1 MAFPPL
7 VSSTPPPLDTFG
19 DSEED
24 EFGDFTTGGIDGLS
38 VSSDSPHKLI
48 TPIQTPL
55 TSQNTSPKLNGIPE
69 NSKNSQT
76 IIPIVPKQIITED
89 LLILEKINDTV
100 NNIKLKTEV
109 ENFDEII
116 EDNSKRN
123 LENVNNNNKE
133 VIESKV
139 SNGIHLSNESNNFRE
154 SEQETSLN
162 KNLENVEPLSLD
174 LEDPSIAPD
183 IIQSID
189 DDFYNYEQFVVSKN
203 WIPKSDPSISKTD
216 YFKFQDTLS
225 NVNNLNKDFNT
236 EIKEDSNLNLEN
248 IIEKSILE
256 DKCVQ
261 NINIP
266 NKIDDFTFE
275 VDNSKFTN
283 IDDSKNEFS
292 QSNQIENE
300 IAKNLQFSEN
310 KDIKI
315 ENDFLSS
322 TSLPDISKCSNEE
335 FGNFKYD
342 SILESSITMNQEFSE
357 NIVEINEKKEEMLV
371 QNDDF
376 GDFTNFSEHTQFKE
390 LNQANVSD
398 IKDDDD
404 DFGDF
409 NDFETAFEQSIVE
422 QSQINIRDSICRIEN
437 KSAANKIEDII
448 TTMFSVE
455 LEQCEIEIQ
464 SLINKTDKVWESIK
478 NVEET
483 NALTYQWANSS
494 SNNILLNS
502 LGIDSRNILFG
513 PRWNP
518 NVPRFAAN
526 LGFTPLEPIKATID
540 SQPVA
545 FSNTNKIPAS
555 NNSEEVPAAQFDWNS
570 SGLINPLEAN
580 IPEININRERC
591 NSASKVEMIDSLESE
606 IAKLQKRPQSSKMIE
621 PLPTSRASEWKK
633 KTEFDIGHKQKNIQ
647 RNISLEKQSMEKQF
661 LSTIEKQYMSEKQF
675 APIEKQFLSSDK
687 QYLSSDKSI
696 LGDIYRG
703 KFANK
708 RSGSEHVVM
717 DRFGRVM
724 PIQSETARVLNHLPD
739 LSFLSA
745 RTLMLDRENKQ
756 IACEMNIINR
766 KMPG

>member
-55 TSQNTSPKLNGIPE
+55 TSQNTSPKVNGIPE
-69 NSKNSQT
+69 NPKNSQT
-76 IIPIVPKQIITED
+76 IIPKQIITED

-100 NNIKLKTEV
+100 NKIKLKTEV

-133 VIESKV
+133 VIIERKV
-139 SNGIHLSNESNNFRE
+139 SNGINLSKESNNFRE
-154 SEQETSLN
+154 SEEETSVN
-162 KNLENVEPLSLD
+162 NLENIEPLSLD
-174 LEDPSIAPD
+174 LEDPSIASD

-189 DDFYNYEQFVVSKN
+189 DDFYNYEQFVASKN
-203 WIPKSDPSISKTD
+203 WISKSDTSISKTD

-225 NVNNLNKDFNT
+225 NVNNLNKDFNI
-236 EIKEDSNLNLEN
+236 EIKKDSNLNLEN

-261 NINIP
+261 NINIS
-266 NKIDDFTFE
+266 NKTDDFTFE
-275 VDNSKFTN
+275 VNNSKF
-283 IDDSKNEFS
+283 DDSKNEFS

-300 IAKNLQFSEN
+300 IAKDLHFSQN

-342 SILESSITMNQEFSE
+342 SILESSITMSQEFSE
-357 NIVEINEKKEEMLV
+357 NTVEINEKKEETL
-371 QNDDF
+371 QDDDF

-390 LNQANVSD
+390 FGQTNVSD

-409 NDFETAFEQSIVE
+409 NDFETAFEQSIIE

-526 LGFTPLEPIKATID
+526 LGFTPLEPIKAIID
-540 SQPVA
+540 PQPVA
-545 FSNTNKIPAS
+545 LSNTNKIPAS

-570 SGLINPLEAN
+570 SGLVNPLEAK
-580 IPEININRERC
+580 INRERC
-591 NSASKVEMIDSLESE
+591 NSTSKVEMIDSLESD
-606 IAKLQKRPQSSKMIE
+606 IAKLQKCPQSSKMIE
-621 PLPTSRASEWKK
+621 PLPTPRASEWKK
-633 KTEFDIGHKQKNIQ
+633 KTEFDVGHKQKSIQ
-647 RNISLEKQSMEKQF
+647 RNIPLEKQSMEKQF
-661 LSTIEKQYMSEKQF
+661 LSTIEKQYASEKQF
-675 APIEKQFLSSDK
+675 VPIEKQFLSNDK

-703 KFANK
+703 KFVNK

-756 IACEMNIINR
+756 IACEMSIINR

>member
-55 TSQNTSPKLNGIPE
+55 TSQNTSPKVNGIPE

-100 NNIKLKTEV
+100 NKIKLKTEV

-123 LENVNNNNKE
+123 LENINNNKE
-133 VIESKV
+133 VIIERKV
-139 SNGIHLSNESNNFRE
+139 SNGVNLSNESNNFRE

-162 KNLENVEPLSLD
+162 NLENVEPLSLD
-174 LEDPSIAPD
+174 LEDPSVAPD
-183 IIQSID
+183 IVQSID
-189 DDFYNYEQFVVSKN
+189 DDFYNYEQFVASKN
-203 WIPKSDPSISKTD
+203 WISKSDTSISKTD

-225 NVNNLNKDFNT
+225 NVNNLNKDFNI
-236 EIKEDSNLNLEN
+236 EIKKDSNLNLEN
-248 IIEKSILE
+248 TIEKSILE

-261 NINIP
+261 NINISKT
-266 NKIDDFTFE
+266 NDFTFE
-275 VDNSKFTN
+275 VDNSKF
-283 IDDSKNEFS
+283 DDSKNEFS
-292 QSNQIENE
+292 QSNQIKNE
-300 IAKNLQFSEN
+300 IAKDLQFSQN

-342 SILESSITMNQEFSE
+342 SILESSITVNQEFSE
-357 NIVEINEKKEEMLV
+357 NTVEINEKKEETL
-371 QNDDF
+371 QDDDF

-390 LNQANVSD
+390 LGQANVCD
-398 IKDDDD
+398 TKDDD

-409 NDFETAFEQSIVE
+409 NDFETAFEQSIIE

-448 TTMFSVE
+448 TTMFSME

-526 LGFTPLEPIKATID
+526 LGFTPLEPIKAIID
-540 SQPVA
+540 PQPVA
-545 FSNTNKIPAS
+545 LSNTNKIPAS

-570 SGLINPLEAN
+570 SGLVNPLEAN
-580 IPEININRERC
+580 IPEINRERC
-591 NSASKVEMIDSLESE
+591 NSTSKVEMIDSLEND
-606 IAKLQKRPQSSKMIE
+606 IAKLQKCPQSSKMIE
-621 PLPTSRASEWKK
+621 PLPTPRASEWKK
-633 KTEFDIGHKQKNIQ
+633 KTEFDIGHKQKSIQ
-647 RNISLEKQSMEKQF
+647 RNIPLEKQSMEKQF
-661 LSTIEKQYMSEKQF
+661 LSTIEKQYTSEKQF
-675 APIEKQFLSSDK
+675 VPIEKQFLSSDK

-756 IACEMNIINR
+756 IACEMSIINR

>member
-55 TSQNTSPKLNGIPE
+55 TSQNTSPKVNGIPE
-69 NSKNSQT
+69 NPKNSQT
-76 IIPIVPKQIITED
+76 IIPKQIITED

-100 NNIKLKTEV
+100 NKIKLKTEV

-133 VIESKV
+133 VIIERKV
-139 SNGIHLSNESNNFRE
+139 SNGINLSKESNNFRE
-154 SEQETSLN
+154 SEEETSVN
-162 KNLENVEPLSLD
+162 NLENIEPLSLD
-174 LEDPSIAPD
+174 LEDPSIASD

-189 DDFYNYEQFVVSKN
+189 DDFYNYEQFVASKN
-203 WIPKSDPSISKTD
+203 WISKSDTSISKTD

-225 NVNNLNKDFNT
+225 NVNNLNKDFNI
-236 EIKEDSNLNLEN
+236 EIKKDSNLNLEN

-261 NINIP
+261 NINIS
-266 NKIDDFTFE
+266 NKTDDFTFE
-275 VDNSKFTN
+275 VNNSKF
-283 IDDSKNEFS
+283 DDSKNEFS

-300 IAKNLQFSEN
+300 IAKDLHFSQN

-342 SILESSITMNQEFSE
+342 SILESSITMSQEFSE
-357 NIVEINEKKEEMLV
+357 NTVEINEKKEETL
-371 QNDDF
+371 QDDDF

-390 LNQANVSD
+390 FGQTNVSD

-409 NDFETAFEQSIVE
+409 NDFETAFEQSIIE

-526 LGFTPLEPIKATID
+526 LGFTPLEPIKAIID
-540 SQPVA
+540 PQPVA
-545 FSNTNKIPAS
+545 LSNTNKIPAS

-570 SGLINPLEAN
+570 SGLVNPLEAN
-580 IPEININRERC
+580 IPEINRERC
-591 NSASKVEMIDSLESE
+591 NSTSKVEMIDSLESD
-606 IAKLQKRPQSSKMIE
+606 IAKLQKCPQSSKMIE
-621 PLPTSRASEWKK
+621 PLPTPRASEWKK
-633 KTEFDIGHKQKNIQ
+633 KTEFDVGHKQKSIQ
-647 RNISLEKQSMEKQF
+647 RNIPLEKQSMEKQF
-661 LSTIEKQYMSEKQF
+661 LSTIEKQYASEKQF
-675 APIEKQFLSSDK
+675 VPIEKQFLSNDK

-703 KFANK
+703 KFVNK

-756 IACEMNIINR
+756 IACEMSIINR

>member
-55 TSQNTSPKLNGIPE
+55 TSQNTSPKVNGIPE
-69 NSKNSQT
+69 NPKNSQT

-100 NNIKLKTEV
+100 NKIKLKTEV

-133 VIESKV
+133 VIIERKV
-139 SNGIHLSNESNNFRE
+139 SNGVNLFNESNNFRE

-162 KNLENVEPLSLD
+162 NLENVEPLSLD

-189 DDFYNYEQFVVSKN
+189 DDFYNYEQFVASKN
-203 WIPKSDPSISKTD
+203 WISKSDTSISKTD

-225 NVNNLNKDFNT
+225 NVNNLNKDFNI
-236 EIKEDSNLNLEN
+236 EIKKDSNLNLEN

-261 NINIP
+261 NINIS
-266 NKIDDFTFE
+266 KTDDFTFE
-275 VDNSKFTN
+275 VDNSKF
-283 IDDSKNEFS
+283 DDSKNELS
-292 QSNQIENE
+292 QNNQIENE
-300 IAKNLQFSEN
+300 IAKDLQFSQN

-342 SILESSITMNQEFSE
+342 SILESSITMSQEFSE
-357 NIVEINEKKEEMLV
+357 NTVEINEKKEETL
-371 QNDDF
+371 QDDDF

-390 LNQANVSD
+390 LSQANVSD
-398 IKDDDD
+398 TKDDDD

-409 NDFETAFEQSIVE
+409 NDFETAFEQSIIE

-526 LGFTPLEPIKATID
+526 LGFTPLEPIKAIID
-540 SQPVA
+540 PQPVA
-545 FSNTNKIPAS
+545 LSNTNKIPAS

-570 SGLINPLEAN
+570 SGLVNPLEAN
-580 IPEININRERC
+580 IPEINRERC
-591 NSASKVEMIDSLESE
+591 NSTSKVEMIDSLESD
-606 IAKLQKRPQSSKMIE
+606 IAKLQKCPQSSKMIE
-621 PLPTSRASEWKK
+621 PLPTPRPSEWKK
-633 KTEFDIGHKQKNIQ
+633 KTEFDIGHKQKSIQ
-647 RNISLEKQSMEKQF
+647 RNIPLEKQSMEKQF
-661 LSTIEKQYMSEKQF
+661 LSTIEKQYTSEKQF
-675 APIEKQFLSSDK
+675 VPIEKQFLSSDK

-717 DRFGRVM
+717 DRFGRIM

-756 IACEMNIINR
+756 IACEMSIINR

>member
-1 MAFPPL
+1 M
-7 VSSTPPPLDTFG
+7 
-19 DSEED
+19 
-24 EFGDFTTGGIDGLS
+24 
-38 VSSDSPHKLI
+38 SSDSPHKLI

-357 NIVEINEKKEEMLV
+357 NIVEINEKKEEMLI

-437 KSAANKIEDII
+437 KSVSFFHFIFFI
-448 TTMFSVE
+448 FH
-455 LEQCEIEIQ
+455 
-464 SLINKTDKVWESIK
+464 LIK
-478 NVEET
+478 
-483 NALTYQWANSS
+483 YQR
-494 SNNILLNS
+494 LL
-502 LGIDSRNILFG
+502 
-513 PRWNP
+513 
-518 NVPRFAAN
+518 
-526 LGFTPLEPIKATID
+526 
-540 SQPVA
+540 
-545 FSNTNKIPAS
+545 
-555 NNSEEVPAAQFDWNS
+555 
-570 SGLINPLEAN
+570 
-580 IPEININRERC
+580 
-591 NSASKVEMIDSLESE
+591 
-606 IAKLQKRPQSSKMIE
+606 
-621 PLPTSRASEWKK
+621 
-633 KTEFDIGHKQKNIQ
+633 
-647 RNISLEKQSMEKQF
+647 
-661 LSTIEKQYMSEKQF
+661 
-675 APIEKQFLSSDK
+675 
-687 QYLSSDKSI
+687 
-696 LGDIYRG
+696 
-703 KFANK
+703 
-708 RSGSEHVVM
+708 
-717 DRFGRVM
+717 
-724 PIQSETARVLNHLPD
+724 
-739 LSFLSA
+739 
-745 RTLMLDRENKQ
+745 
-756 IACEMNIINR
+756 
-766 KMPG
+766 